1 MLRKKTYE
9 NKLTLSDKVAIDNI
23 DRTLKEYGEM
33 LSDNEYRLTVA
44 HMINSDFDEKVIL
57 LEILLI

>member
-1 MLRKKTYE
+1 MK